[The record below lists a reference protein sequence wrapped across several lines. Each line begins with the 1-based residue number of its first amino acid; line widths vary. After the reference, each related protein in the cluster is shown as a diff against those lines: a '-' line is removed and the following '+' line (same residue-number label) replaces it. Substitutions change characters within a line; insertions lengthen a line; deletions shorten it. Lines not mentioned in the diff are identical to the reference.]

1 MCFVGRSTGCHIK
14 IEDPARVVS
23 RVQFMVL
30 PIAELALILVIP
42 FGGLSRTEIVGRSL
56 WQPNGYSTSEQPT
69 VLVFGFAE
77 KAVMER

>member
-1 MCFVGRSTGCHIK
+1 
-14 IEDPARVVS
+14 
-23 RVQFMVL
+23 MVL